1 MSRLLAGEAFRQLV
15 QHGDGHPERR
25 TVDDRGQVFHDRV
38 DAIGGVVEGAEIADG
53 GVLDPW
59 LAVEEQ
65 VSGGR
70 NDDQQDGDGDEGEPR
85 TRVARRGR

>member
-1 MSRLLAGEAFRQLV
+1 MSRRLTGEAFRQFV
-15 QHGDGHPERR
+15 QHGDGYPERR
-25 TVDDRGQVFHDRV
+25 TGDDRGQVPHDRV
-38 DAIGGVVEGAEIADG
+38 DAIGGGVEGAEIADG

-70 NDDQQDGDGDEGEPR
+70 NDDQQDGDNDEGKPP
-85 TRVARRGR
+85 TRVARRSR